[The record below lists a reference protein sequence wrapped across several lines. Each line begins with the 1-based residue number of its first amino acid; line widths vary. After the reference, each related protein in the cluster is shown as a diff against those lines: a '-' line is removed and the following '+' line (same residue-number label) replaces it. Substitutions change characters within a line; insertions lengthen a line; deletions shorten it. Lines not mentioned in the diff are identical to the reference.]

1 MQRAAIQKLAFRRRR
16 GPADRRRQ
24 HRLGAGLLR
33 KPERAPAYTSTR
45 SLRRRPASIAECIG
59 AHTMVRL
66 RRRAQ
71 SLPEP
76 TTTMLGDAATILI
89 RPVTNILASLAGG
102 AAKLGATR
110 LHSTLIK
117 PCGPDSA
124 VAAGYPRHPHVCPSG
139 RIAAIATSLRGPLF
153 PAEPVEHAAN
163 APASSNAFF
172 CFASRLS

>member
-1 MQRAAIQKLAFRRRR
+1 
-16 GPADRRRQ
+16 
-24 HRLGAGLLR
+24 
-33 KPERAPAYTSTR
+33 
-45 SLRRRPASIAECIG
+45 
-59 AHTMVRL
+59 MVRL

-124 VAAGYPRHPHVCPSG
+124 VAAGYPRHPTF
-139 RIAAIATSLRGPLF
+139 AIATSLRGPLF

-172 CFASRLS
+172 ASRAVGPFAKRPSGDTLLRPGCAETAAVGNQ

>member
-124 VAAGYPRHPHVCPSG
+124 VAAGYPRHPTF
-139 RIAAIATSLRGPLF
+139 AIATSLRGPLF